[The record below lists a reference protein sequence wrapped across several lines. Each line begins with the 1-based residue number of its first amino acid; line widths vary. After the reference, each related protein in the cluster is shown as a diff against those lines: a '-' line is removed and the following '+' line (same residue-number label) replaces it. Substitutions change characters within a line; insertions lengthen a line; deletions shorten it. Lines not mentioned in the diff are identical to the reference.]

1 MHKTR
6 AFRMLRE
13 ECDTIVA
20 VGVAE
25 CMDLSEDVKPLD
37 LVDALKWAQ
46 IYDRLGIVLAK
57 LTDLAED
64 IEEAVL
70 KNV

>member
-1 MHKTR
+1 
-6 AFRMLRE
+6 MLRE

-25 CMDLSEDVKPLD
+25 CMDLPEDVKPLD
-37 LVDALKWAQ
+37 LTDALKWVQ
-46 IYDRLGIVLAK
+46 IYDRLETVLAK